1 MSRGTSGVNVMARRS
16 IRNLVLGLALGA
28 MALAAGL
35 PDTDRALAQSAGGA
49 LAGHMTINPAEL
61 STARQVKLGLG
72 KSLVID
78 LPRDAKDVLVSSPA
92 VADAVMR
99 TARRAYLIGLTVGQT
114 NVFFF
119 DVAGRQIAVIELQV
133 DRDTAAL
140 AQSIRQLVPG
150 SGVIVDSMN
159 DNIVLTGRA
168 ATASDAEKAVDI
180 AARFAGDPAKVLNMI
195 AVDSGEQVFLKV
207 TVAEVKR
214 QILKEL
220 GVDLSLQVNAS
231 NLVTNILSTPVF
243 GLGLPQ
249 GVIPTLHG
257 GGVPLGPAGQLNN
270 FGLAW
275 SDGTTTIGA
284 NVRAL
289 EQQGLLRVLAEP
301 TLSAISGE
309 TANFLAGGEFPVPVG
324 RTCDPDTGQCQLSI
338 EFKPFGVALA
348 FTPVVLGPGRISLKV
363 KTEVSEI
370 DRQSEVI
377 LEDTRIPGIKTRR
390 TDTTVELPSGGSLV
404 LAGLIQQDTKQVING
419 VPGVKDIPILGTLF
433 RSRDYLNDETELV
446 ILATPFMVKPVARD
460 ELARPDKNFAPATDA
475 AAILLGRLNR
485 LYGLAGTNPA
495 GNYRGPIG
503 FIVE

>member
-1 MSRGTSGVNVMARRS
+1 MARGS
-16 IRNLVLGLALGA
+16 FLNLVSAL
-28 MALAAGL
+28 ALAA
-35 PDTDRALAQSAGGA
+35 TAAALELVAASPATAQS
-49 LAGHMTINPAEL
+49 AGHMTINPAEL
-61 STARQVKLGLG
+61 STSRQVKIGVG

-78 LPRDAKDVLVSSPA
+78 LPRDAKDVLVSSPK

-99 TARRAYLIGLTVGQT
+99 TARRAYLIGLEVGQT

-133 DRDTAAL
+133 DRDIAAL
-140 AQSIRQLVPG
+140 SQSIRQLVPG
-150 SGVIVDSMN
+150 TAVKVESMN
-159 DNIVLTGRA
+159 DNVVLTGTA
-168 ATASDAEKAVDI
+168 ETASDAEKAVDI
-180 AARFAGDPAKVLNMI
+180 AARYAGDPAKVLNMI
-195 AVDSGEQVFLKV
+195 AVQGSEQVFLKV

-214 QILKEL
+214 QVLKEL
-220 GVDLSLQVNAS
+220 GVDLNLQINSA
-231 NLVTNILSTPVF
+231 NIITNIISNPVF
-243 GLGLPQ
+243 GLGLSQLPA
-249 GVIPTLHG
+249 LRG
-257 GGVPLGPAGQLNN
+257 GGVSNVGAGW
-270 FGLAW
+270 GASW
-275 SDGTTTIGA
+275 TDGTNVVGA
-284 NVRAL
+284 NIRAL
-289 EQQGLLRVLAEP
+289 ESQGLLRVLAEP

-309 TANFLAGGEFPVPVG
+309 TANFLAGGEFPVPTG

-348 FTPVVLGPGRISLKV
+348 FTPVVMSAGRISLKV

-419 VPGVKDIPILGTLF
+419 VPGVMDLPILGTLF
-433 RSRDYLNDETELV
+433 RSRDFQNDETELV
-446 ILATPFMVKPVARD
+446 ILATPFMSKPVARD
-460 ELARPDKNFAPATDA
+460 ELARPDKNFAPSTDP

-485 LYGLAGTNPA
+485 LYGLAEENPA